1 MLRLIVADDHAIVR
15 KGIVAALTPDKGVE
29 VVGQAG
35 NGNEAVELCRQLS
48 PDIAILDISMPELNG
63 TIATRLIGEACPGTK
78 VIIMSMHFEEDTI
91 VEALMS
97 GASGYIFK
105 GDDLG
110 ELTNAIRAVSRGDNY
125 LSPRV
130 SSLVVRQLLAKKGA
144 RKELSM
150 DILSTRELE
159 VLQLTA
165 EGKTAREIGNLFN
178 ISPKTV
184 DNHKAN
190 IMKKLDIHDIPSLV
204 KFAIRA
210 GITVL

>member
-1 MLRLIVADDHAIVR
+1 MLRLLVADDHAIVR
-15 KGIVAALTPDKGVE
+15 RGIVATLAPDRGVE
-29 VVGQAG
+29 VVGQAE
-35 NGNEAVELCRQLS
+35 NGNDAVELCRQLN
-48 PDIAILDISMPELNG
+48 PDIAILDIAMPEMNG
-63 TIATRLIGEACPGTK
+63 IIATRLLGEVCPDTR

-91 VEALMS
+91 VEALRS
-97 GASGYIFK
+97 GASGYLFK
-105 GDDLG
+105 GDDLS
-110 ELTNAIRAVSRGDNY
+110 ELTSAILAVSKGENY
-125 LSPRV
+125 LSPKV

-144 RKELSM
+144 RRELSVDM
-150 DILSTRELE
+150 LSTRELE

-165 EGKTAREIGNLFN
+165 EGKTAREIGNLLS

-210 GITVL
+210 GISEL

>member
-1 MLRLIVADDHAIVR
+1 MLRLLVADDHAIVR
-15 KGIVAALTPDKGVE
+15 RGIVAALTPDRGVE
-29 VVGQAG
+29 VVGQAE
-35 NGNEAVELCRQLS
+35 NGNEAVELCRELN
-48 PDIAILDISMPELNG
+48 PDIAILDIAMPEMNG
-63 TIATRLIGEACPGTK
+63 TIATRLIGEVCPDTR

-91 VEALMS
+91 VEALRS

-105 GDDLG
+105 GDDLN
-110 ELTNAIRAVSRGDNY
+110 ELTNAILAVGRGDNY
-125 LSPRV
+125 LSPKV
-130 SSLVVRQLLAKKGA
+130 SSLVVRQLLAKEAA
-144 RKELSM
+144 RKELSVDM
-150 DILSTRELE
+150 LSTRELE

-165 EGKTAREIGNLFN
+165 EGKSAKAIGDLLH

-210 GITVL
+210 GITEL

>member
-15 KGIVAALTPDKGVE
+15 KGIVAALTPDKGVK

-35 NGNEAVELCRQLS
+35 NGNEAVELCRQLR

-63 TIATRLIGEACPGTK
+63 NIATRLIGEVCPDTR

-110 ELTNAIRAVSRGDNY
+110 ELTNAIRAVSQGDNY

-165 EGKTAREIGNLFN
+165 EGKTAREIGNLLN

>member
-35 NGNEAVELCRQLS
+35 NGNEAVELCRQLR

-63 TIATRLIGEACPGTK
+63 NIATRLIGEVCPDTR

-91 VEALMS
+91 VEALIS

-165 EGKTAREIGNLFN
+165 EGKTAREIGNLLN
-178 ISPKTV
+178 ISPTTV